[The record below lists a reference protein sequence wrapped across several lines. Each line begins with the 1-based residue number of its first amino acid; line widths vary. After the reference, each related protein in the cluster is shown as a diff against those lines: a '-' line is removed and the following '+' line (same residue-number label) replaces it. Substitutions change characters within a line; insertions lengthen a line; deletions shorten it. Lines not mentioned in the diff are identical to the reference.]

1 MSAVLKEIRPRN
13 TQHAAG
19 LKLGGHRPPLQL
31 LSLSRGNHFQQLGC
45 GGFNVGVA
53 ILASS
58 RLHSKHPTAMNVFEI
73 ARGKFIS
80 SLGVLSVTIVD
91 SQVPLCVFAK
101 AMLSNEPILELC
113 RGPIFGPSAFA
124 VCDNMS
130 FFDESRDE
138 RGAVLI

>member
-1 MSAVLKEIRPRN
+1 MEYATRRGFELAR
-13 TQHAAG
+13 
-19 LKLGGHRPPLQL
+19 HRPPLQL

-45 GGFNVGVA
+45 RGFNVDVA

-73 ARGKFIS
+73 AIGKFVS

-91 SQVPLCVFAK
+91 SQVPLCIFAK
-101 AMLSNEPILELC
+101 AMLSNELILELS

-130 FFDESRDE
+130 FFDESRGE
-138 RGAVLI
+138 RGCVLI